1 MIKEYLIIL
10 FLPMMIIG
18 FIFLLY
24 ATGILKRR
32 VLVTIVENLPID
44 IFKENKLQ
52 IQEATV
58 ETYIQENPQSDENK
72 LMKCTN
78 KNIENKSNHDFK
90 NEFIPESL
98 SILKETNVQAKDIVY
113 WTPQGKHYHKTQQC
127 GALLRSK
134 VIHSGSVDESGK
146 LTGCHKCNK
155 L

>member
-10 FLPMMIIG
+10 FSPMVIIG

-44 IFKENKLQ
+44 IFKENKSQ

-58 ETYIQENPQSDENK
+58 ETYIQENSQSDENK

-78 KNIENKSNHDFK
+78 ENIENKSKHDLK
-90 NEFIPESL
+90 DEFIPESL
-98 SILKETNVQAKDIVY
+98 DILKETDVQAKDIVY
-113 WTPQGKHYHKTQQC
+113 WTPQGKYYHQTQNC
-127 GALLRSK
+127 VALLRSK

-146 LTGCHKCNK
+146 LTGCNKCNK
-155 L
+155 F